1 MKQKETVD
9 KKSLGYS
16 IKDGSAYATVDTVVG
31 NYSIPYAL
39 ALGAGSAE
47 IGLLSSI
54 PKLFSM
60 LVQPFAGTWADEAK
74 SIKKLNFVAGL
85 IGKLILVPIA
95 LIPFLF
101 VSDKVA
107 ALILLISVFS
117 LFVSISSTSWTE
129 WMANLVPIG
138 MRGKFFGKRNMLA
151 GLSGFATT
159 LVVGWILG
167 AFNSLQGFTI
177 IFILAALGGLVSSY
191 YVTRISD
198 VEREVRRHRGHIVK
212 WNLHSFLDSLKTQKN
227 FSNFIVFAT
236 GFTFFV
242 QIATPFFAVYALEV
256 LKIGYGWYALGI
268 AATAIAMTF
277 SQPYW
282 GKLSDRFGDKKII
295 LICGILATLVPLF
308 WMLFV
313 KTPFD
318 VILVDL
324 YAGFAWAGFDLA
336 LFNFLLDSAPPK
348 HRPLYVSNYKI
359 LFDNAMFAGP
369 LIGATIA
376 TLFAS
381 QSLFFL
387 YGLQIVFLVS
397 FIGRSMV
404 LYFATK
410 LKEERIKG
418 SEEVP
423 VRYVFLKSLTVYPIR
438 EVATDINYVNK
449 CLVCWKRDIEKG
461 LHKGIRA

>member
-1 MKQKETVD
+1 MKRKEAVD
-9 KKSLGYS
+9 RKSLDS
-16 IKDGSAYATVDTVVG
+16 SVRDGSAYAAVDTVIG

-39 ALGAGSAE
+39 ALGASNAE

-54 PKLFSM
+54 PKLFSII
-60 LVQPFAGTWADEAK
+60 VQPFAGTWADETK
-74 SIKKLNFVAGL
+74 SIKRLNLISGL
-85 IGKLILVPIA
+85 VGKLMIVPIA

-101 VSDKVA
+101 VTDRVM
-107 ALILLISVFS
+107 ALILLLSIFS
-117 LFVSISSTSWTE
+117 LFISISNMSWME
-129 WMANLVPIG
+129 WMANLVPIS
-138 MRGKFFGKRNMLA
+138 MRGKFFGRRNMLA
-151 GLSGFATT
+151 GISGFATT
-159 LVVGWILG
+159 LAVGWILG
-167 AFNSLQGFTI
+167 FYSNLQGFTI
-177 IFILAALGGLVSSY
+177 VFILAALGGLLSSY
-191 YVTRISD
+191 YVTKISD
-198 VEREVRRHRGHIVK
+198 VEREVRKHKEHIIK
-212 WNLHSFLDSLKTQKN
+212 WNLQGFLYSLRTQKN

-236 GFTFFV
+236 SFTLFV
-242 QIATPFFAVYALEV
+242 QIASPFFAVYALEV
-256 LKIGYGWYALGI
+256 LDIGYGWYALGI

-295 LICGILATLVPLF
+295 LVCGILAALVPLF

-313 KTPFD
+313 KTPLD

-336 LFNFLLDSAPPK
+336 LFNFLLDAAPPK

-359 LFDNAMFAGP
+359 LFDGAMFAGP

-397 FIGRSMV
+397 FVGRIIT
-404 LYFATK
+404 LYFASK
-410 LKEERIKG
+410 LKEERVKG
-418 SEEVP
+418 SEEIP
-423 VRYVFLKSLTVYPIR
+423 VRYVFLKSLTTYPMR
-438 EVATDINYVNK
+438 EVATDIHYVNK
-449 CLVCWKRDIEKG
+449 CLVCWKREITKG
-461 LHKGIRA
+461 LYRGS